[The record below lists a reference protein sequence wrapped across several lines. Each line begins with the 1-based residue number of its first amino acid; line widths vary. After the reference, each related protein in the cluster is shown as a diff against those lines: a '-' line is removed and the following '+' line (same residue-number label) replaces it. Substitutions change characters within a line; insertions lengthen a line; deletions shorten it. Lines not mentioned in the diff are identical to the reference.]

1 MSQALLGTEAP
12 LYTADDHSVCPTGA
26 LEAAAGPLAMAVRMG
41 KAAGSEVFWRE
52 ARLWIWVLAV
62 RDGASRVPPTAL
74 VQAIGHGSVLYSTQ
88 VRGQA
93 PTWADAH

>member
-74 VQAIGHGSVLYSTQ
+74 VQAIGHGSVLYSMQ